1 MREFGRRRWRQ
12 RLLLDVF
19 LVRPVLLPA
28 AVELLGR
35 RAWWPTR
42 PGGAELR
49 RPDGQSTPMTAPQRG
64 SSFNGSPLVDAGQRE
79 EDDTKSLSK
88 EKIQ

>member
-1 MREFGRRRWRQ
+1 MIPFASSDLLIVREFG
-12 RLLLDVF
+12 LAMATAVLLDAF

-49 RPDGQSTPMTAPQRG
+49 RPDGQSTR
-64 SSFNGSPLVDAGQRE
+64 
-79 EDDTKSLSK
+79 
-88 EKIQ
+88 